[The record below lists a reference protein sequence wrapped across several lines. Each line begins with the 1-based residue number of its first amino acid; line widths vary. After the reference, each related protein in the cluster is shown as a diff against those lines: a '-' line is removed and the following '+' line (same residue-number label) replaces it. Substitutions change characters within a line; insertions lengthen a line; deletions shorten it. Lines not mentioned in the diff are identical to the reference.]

1 MKIGKSM
8 KQAPKKIALVMI
20 ARNEAHSIA
29 RCLRSVQPWVDEMI
43 VLDTGSTDDTVMI
56 AESLGARVHHFT
68 WCDDFSAA
76 RNAALE
82 LSDADWN
89 LVLDADEWLVSGG
102 EALAVLRDSQ
112 AEFVGI
118 LRCDDQTELAG
129 ESVVARAW
137 LSRIL
142 PRHVRYT
149 GRIHEQPECT
159 GMTGRQLPLV
169 VAHDGYLPQRKAAKQ
184 GRNEVLLRL
193 ELQSQPG
200 DAYVNYQLGKELE
213 IYERFTEAVP
223 YYKQAWHHIEP
234 QAGWRHDLIVRSL
247 FCLKKAGHFERAMQL
262 AEAEMPYWQ
271 HSPDFFFALG
281 DVLLDWALA
290 VPEQVETLLPM
301 IAASWEKCLEI
312 GEQPDLNYSVAG
324 RGSFLAARNLYAFH
338 HSLGHELQ
346 AEHFA
351 RLERELRAMPK

>member
-1 MKIGKSM
+1 MEIGKPM
-8 KQAPKKIALVMI
+8 KQARNQIALVMI
-20 ARNEAHSIA
+20 ARNEARSIA

-102 EALAVLRDSQ
+102 EALAALRDSQ
-112 AEFVGI
+112 AGFVGI
-118 LRCDDQTELAG
+118 LRLDDQAELAG
-129 ESVVARAW
+129 EPVVARVW

-142 PRHVRYT
+142 PRHVRYA
-149 GRIHEQPECT
+149 GRIHEQPKYA
-159 GMTGRQLPLV
+159 GMTGRQLSLV
-169 VAHDGYLPQRKAAKQ
+169 IAHDGYLPQYKAGKQ

-193 ELQSQPG
+193 ELQSQPD

-223 YYKQAWHHIEP
+223 YYEHAWRYIEP

-247 FCLKKAGHFERAMQL
+247 FCLKKAAHFERAVQL
-262 AEAEMPYWQ
+262 AEAEMPHWQ
-271 HSPDFFFALG
+271 YSPDFFFALG

-290 VPEQVETLLPM
+290 VPERAETLLPM

-312 GEQPDLNYSVAG
+312 GEQPDLNYSMAG

-338 HSLGHELQ
+338 HSLGHEAQ

-351 RLERELRAMPK
+351 RLERELRAIPQ